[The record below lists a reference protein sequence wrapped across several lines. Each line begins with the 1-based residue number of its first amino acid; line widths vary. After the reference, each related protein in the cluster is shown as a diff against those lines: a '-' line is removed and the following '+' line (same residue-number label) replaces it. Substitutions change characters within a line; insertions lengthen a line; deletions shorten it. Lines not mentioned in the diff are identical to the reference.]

1 MFTKIKHALMIT
13 GAAAILGAGI
23 YFLYGGFDYG
33 HIYDNANIWYK
44 VSSDELN
51 EGEIIALDMS
61 GGYSACQGPYI
72 YLAVND
78 LNSGEEIVVVFPNG
92 GNWHSEKVD
101 TVSVEIQKHFGE
113 LEEDLRK

>member
-1 MFTKIKHALMIT
+1 MPTKLTIAL
-13 GAAAILGAGI
+13 GI
-23 YFLYGGFDYG
+23 IMLCFAFDYG

-51 EGEIIALDMS
+51 KGEIIALDMS
-61 GGYSACQGPYI
+61 GGYAACQGPYI

-78 LNSGEEIVVVFPNG
+78 MDSGEEVVIVFPNG

-101 TVSVEIQKHFGE
+101 TVSVEIQKHFGK
-113 LEEDLRK
+113 LEEDLRKR